1 MLKKAIDVKDALIL
15 FVVVHTTFDF
25 SLTIEEWRT
34 VEFVSRFL
42 APFHSIT
49 EMFSGSDYP
58 TANLYFANVLAIEK
72 LLMLGHNHELDC
84 IKQMASAML
93 EKFEK
98 YWGDYSTLLAIAVV
112 LDPRYKMVIVRNA
125 LSKLY
130 VPVEVES
137 RVKEVYEALVELYK
151 FYDTINAS
159 TSTPSHFR
167 QAQASDEFDVERLY
181 DVGNFFFLKFYVI
194 VYLCKVLLMCC

>member
-15 FVVVHTTFDF
+15 FAVVDTTFDF

-58 TANLYFANVLAIEK
+58 TANLYFANVFAIEK
-72 LLMLGHNHELDC
+72 LLTLGHNHELDC

-125 LSKLY
+125 L
-130 VPVEVES
+130 
-137 RVKEVYEALVELYK
+137 
-151 FYDTINAS
+151 
-159 TSTPSHFR
+159 
-167 QAQASDEFDVERLY
+167 
-181 DVGNFFFLKFYVI
+181 
-194 VYLCKVLLMCC
+194 